1 MISSRRAPDTG
12 RHALTMPSG
21 KRPVRGFGE
30 ALTNRYVVKYHAPYA
45 VPTPPLESG
54 TTRGK
59 LPEAG
64 SGNLLAQR
72 ITSLSYFARRP
83 CLYPH
88 LKEPAGGADCAQTI
102 ARDTRQRFVSMI
114 LGGEEA
120 GLECFS
126 PVRFQRLMGSSEAGH
141 RLRHE
146 HQPPADGHRIKRPC
160 RNIQRLGNIEFHC
173 IDAET
178 RLGGFLTD
186 NSMHFIN
193 RSMPM
198 SLPATPTI

>member
-1 MISSRRAPDTG
+1 MISSLRAPDTG

-45 VPTPPLESG
+45 MPTRRLRAG
-54 TTRGK
+54 QRGAK

-88 LKEPAGGADCAQTI
+88 LKEPAGGGADCAQTI
-102 ARDTRQRFVSMI
+102 
-114 LGGEEA
+114 
-120 GLECFS
+120 
-126 PVRFQRLMGSSEAGH
+126 
-141 RLRHE
+141 
-146 HQPPADGHRIKRPC
+146 
-160 RNIQRLGNIEFHC
+160 
-173 IDAET
+173 
-178 RLGGFLTD
+178 
-186 NSMHFIN
+186 
-193 RSMPM
+193 
-198 SLPATPTI
+198 SLAIHVNAS